1 MVMQDL
7 LYVQPTAGETER
19 TRGDGSIYLK
29 IAADGSLEIGGDNYE
44 VENEMTADKR
54 YDEMKAALD
63 KKFERMFEL
72 KAELDKENSETQ
84 AKWNEYYALN
94 RAYEKALKRII
105 AVWVMDCS
113 EHMAP
118 RPQPRRVL

>member
-1 MVMQDL
+1 
-7 LYVQPTAGETER
+7 
-19 TRGDGSIYLK
+19 
-29 IAADGSLEIGGDNYE
+29 
-44 VENEMTADKR
+44 
-54 YDEMKAALD
+54 MKAALD

-118 RPQPRRVL
+118 RPQPAGLCNFYRPQRLGD